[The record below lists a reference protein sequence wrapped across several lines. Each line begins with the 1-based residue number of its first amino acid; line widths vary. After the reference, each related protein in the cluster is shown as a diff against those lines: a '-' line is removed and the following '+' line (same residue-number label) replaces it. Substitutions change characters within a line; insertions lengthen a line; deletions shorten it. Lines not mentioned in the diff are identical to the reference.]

1 MRSRF
6 VVFLC
11 VIQTILFLGH
21 WFVYETWTWF
31 WRSPADSPD
40 PSGNSGLAVAMA
52 FLSISFLSA
61 SLLAYRYKHLL
72 VRAFYTVSAGWL
84 GTVLY
89 FLLAA
94 IISWPLYGIARLL
107 ELRVEPWAVA
117 FTTFG
122 LALVVSICGIVN
134 AAHPRLKRITVCLP
148 NLPESWRAR
157 TAALVTDTHLGPVRS
172 YGFIRRI
179 VSAIAGQH
187 PDIVLIAGDFY
198 DGTAA
203 DYDGL
208 AGAWMKLSVPLGIH
222 FIAGNHEEFSDSQ
235 KYFEAL
241 EKSGVNVLGR
251 EKLVFD
257 GLQLVGVH
265 YHNASHPDRLRS
277 NLQRASIDRSQP
289 SILLTHAPDH
299 PQVAAEEG
307 ISLQL
312 SGHTHRGQ
320 FFPFTRIVQRVY
332 RQFAYGLQ
340 RCGDLLVY
348 TSCGAGTWGPPMRL
362 GTTPEIVMI
371 HFE

>member
-1 MRSRF
+1 VRSRF

-11 VIQTILFLGH
+11 VIQAILFLGH

-31 WRSPADSPD
+31 WRLPANSLD
-40 PSGNSGLAVAMA
+40 PPGNSGLAVAMA
-52 FLSISFLSA
+52 FLSVSFLSA

-72 VRAFYTVSAGWL
+72 VRAFYTVSAAWL

-94 IISWPLYGIARLL
+94 IISWPLYGIARLSN
-107 ELRVEPWAVA
+107 LRLQRWPIAVI
-117 FTTFG
+117 TFG
-122 LALVVSICGIVN
+122 LALVVSLYGIIN
-134 AAHPRLKRITVCLP
+134 AARPRLKHITVRLP
-148 NLPESWRAR
+148 NLPESWRTR

-172 YGFIRRI
+172 YGSLRRI
-179 VSAIAGQH
+179 VSAIAGQR
-187 PDIVLIAGDFY
+187 PDLVLIGGDFY

-208 AGAWMKLSVPLGIH
+208 ARPWTGLSVPFGIH
-222 FIAGNHEEFSDSQ
+222 FIAGNHEEFSDSR
-235 KYFEAL
+235 KYFDAL
-241 EKSGVNVLGR
+241 EKSGVNVLGHD
-251 EKLVFD
+251 KLTLD
-257 GLQLVGVH
+257 GLQFVGVH

-277 NLQRASIDRSQP
+277 NLQRAAIDRTQP

-320 FFPFTRIVQRVY
+320 FFPFTRIVDRVY

-340 RCGDLLVY
+340 RCGDLFVY
-348 TSCGAGTWGPPMRL
+348 TSCGAGTWGPPLRV